1 MKCDIIENKLID
13 YLYGELTGEEQQ
25 SVKQHIDNCEDCR
38 KELASLKQSRNLLN
52 KLPVEPPPL
61 PLTGFAEQPVREPSL
76 RERLLQLFPHSLPG
90 KLALAVASFLILFVL
105 AGSFAHLKLEW
116 NQQSFVISMGDQG
129 KAANA
134 QLSEKEKAELMDQ
147 IQKHDLQIM
156 QTLVNTTRQQDAQFY
171 KQMFDEYAYA
181 IQERQNEQMKVLA
194 DHINAYYTN
203 TNSRLQL
210 TDKALD
216 NLIQT
221 IRYKN

>member
-1 MKCDIIENKLID
+1 MKCDILENKLID
-13 YLYGELTGEEQQ
+13 YLYGELSQEERE
-25 SVKQHIDNCEDCR
+25 SVRQHIDECEDCR
-38 KELASLKQSRNLLN
+38 KELASLKQSRFLLN

-61 PLTGFAEQPVREPSL
+61 PLTGLAEQPVHELSIK
-76 RERLLQLFPHSLPG
+76 ERILQLIPHSMPG
-90 KLALAVASFLILFVL
+90 RLALAAASFLLLFIL

-116 NQQSFVISMGDQG
+116 NQQSFVISMGTQE

-134 QLSEKEKAELMDQ
+134 QLSDKEKTALINQ
-147 IQKHDLQIM
+147 IQQQDLQIM
-156 QTLVNTTRQQDAQFY
+156 QTLVNTTRKQDAQFY

-181 IQERQNEQMKVLA
+181 IQERQSEQMKALA
-194 DHINAYYTN
+194 DHINAYYMN

-221 IRYKN
+221 IQYKN

>member
-1 MKCDIIENKLID
+1 MKCDILENKLID
-13 YLYGELTGEEQQ
+13 YLYGELSQEERE
-25 SVKQHIDNCEDCR
+25 SVRQHIDECEDCR
-38 KELASLKQSRNLLN
+38 KELASLKQSRLLLN

-61 PLTGFAEQPVREPSL
+61 PLTGLAEQPVHELSIK
-76 RERLLQLFPHSLPG
+76 ERILQLIPHSMPG
-90 KLALAVASFLILFVL
+90 RLALAAASFLLLFIL

-116 NQQSFVISMGDQG
+116 NQQSFVISMGTQE

-134 QLSEKEKAELMDQ
+134 QLSDKEKSALINQ
-147 IQKHDLQIM
+147 IQQQDLQIM
-156 QTLVNTTRQQDAQFY
+156 QTLVNTTRKQDAQFY

-181 IQERQNEQMKVLA
+181 IQERQSEQMKALA
-194 DHINAYYTN
+194 DHINAYYMN

-221 IRYKN
+221 IQYKN